1 MQLSAPTSPAETN
14 LAALLVGAGAAPGQ
28 PTTAPGDNTTP
39 FALLFPD
46 LAPGQPGAASTA
58 TSVAPGSFANPG
70 GIALAWPLEQGAAD
84 LISPAGDTIT
94 GVSEMFARGG
104 SNPSARPLAADTA
117 TISSVPSDTPAA
129 AADTAVRPP
138 RRVQARATAPA
149 LATIRSRR
157 PALAEP
163 VATAPAIVA
172 APPLDVAPAAAMPS
186 PAGSGEASSAE
197 NSAAPSSVPFTEA
210 KLPPASAAS
219 TWTAAGQVL
228 STEVL
233 PAEAKSPAVTSP
245 GTSPAPLADAGAPAA
260 AAAFAFPTPAANLPR
275 SPWEALAVPLADR
288 TAPSAAPSFSPAT
301 AEAVTLIASPASTD
315 AATDSNLAVA
325 ASDTLLLSS
334 SELSASAPEARRSPR
349 AREENFAARAE
360 KIGCEKISARSAL
373 PKTFLN
379 PPEKRVTSGDPD
391 LGIGVAKPATDM
403 PAATF
408 ANRSAPAAVLVHTAA
423 ASVAVAAPDLLARS
437 APLLASDA
445 PSTAQRAVDAVLTAT
460 DRFAAGDRHAV
471 NLQFFVGGADLAV
484 RVELRANEVRATFRT
499 DSAEL
504 RTALAHEWQ
513 AVSGD
518 ATDRP
523 VRLAPPVFTSSS
535 GDVSG
540 FAAFTGDNASRQRD
554 SAPRRAS
561 EEIFA
566 TIASRSRAVSSA
578 TGEPD
583 EVALPISRFASLPT
597 SLHLHTLA

>member
-1 MQLSAPTSPAETN
+1 MSAADELVHMVRQAAQQQAEDGLGPFAYGHIASYDPARHRVRVIFPGRRDENGLLVMSGWMPMST
-14 LAALLVGAGAAPGQ
+14 AAVGAGWGLQYVPVGGATQQNPTAGEQVLVGILDRKRGTAAVLAVYYGADAAP
-28 PTTAPGDNTTP
+28 
-39 FALLFPD
+39 
-46 LAPGQPGAASTA
+46 
-58 TSVAPGSFANPG
+58 
-70 GIALAWPLEQGAAD
+70 
-84 LISPAGDTIT
+84 
-94 GVSEMFARGG
+94 
-104 SNPSARPLAADTA
+104 
-117 TISSVPSDTPAA
+117 
-129 AADTAVRPP
+129 
-138 RRVQARATAPA
+138 
-149 LATIRSRR
+149 
-157 PALAEP
+157 
-163 VATAPAIVA
+163 
-172 APPLDVAPAAAMPS
+172 
-186 PAGSGEASSAE
+186 
-197 NSAAPSSVPFTEA
+197 
-210 KLPPASAAS
+210 
-219 TWTAAGQVL
+219 
-228 STEVL
+228 
-233 PAEAKSPAVTSP
+233 SP